1 VGTHVQLHR
10 SKAKGMPNEKI
21 VENRLK
27 TTKDH
32 PKLPKVP
39 NIYGNNVIFSH
50 SNCLILQFIESFFIR
65 FFTKNKGKA

>member
-1 VGTHVQLHR
+1 VGTHVQRHR
-10 SKAKGMPNEKI
+10 NKAKGMPKQKI
-21 VENRLK
+21 VEIRHK

-32 PKLPKVP
+32 PKLPKAP
-39 NIYGNNVIFSH
+39 NIYVNNVIFSH